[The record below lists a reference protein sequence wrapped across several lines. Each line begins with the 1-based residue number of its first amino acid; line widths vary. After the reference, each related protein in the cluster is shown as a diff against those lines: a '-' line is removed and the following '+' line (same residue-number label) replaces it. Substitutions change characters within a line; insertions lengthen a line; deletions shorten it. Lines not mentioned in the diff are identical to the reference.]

1 MAPRVC
7 GSLARVEHRHR
18 CVYCRTLWFCH
29 EDCPLA
35 GASACEECREKIRLS
50 PQTPRRV
57 IPLASGDRVLDRLTE
72 QIAERLRQRL
82 RQRPPLL

>member
-1 MAPRVC
+1 
-7 GSLARVEHRHR
+7 VEHRHR